1 MLGQSQGRV
10 SQCGVTHPKILSNF
24 TNDKR
29 HKNITSAKDPM
40 SKPIQMSKKP
50 SKFDEA
56 VETVGSPLEVARV
69 GLAPNYFTTRRT
81 RTLSTTARIDDAE
94 LVSGTVSAFSRTK
107 GHGFLNSD
115 EDGKQEFF
123 HVSDVVSQIVPKEGD
138 VVKYRVIP
146 IPPKYEKYQAVQV
159 TIMNEEKLL
168 TEGRT
173 TWSSENDSKGAAGTP
188 VTPPPTP
195 N

>member
-1 MLGQSQGRV
+1 
-10 SQCGVTHPKILSNF
+10 
-24 TNDKR
+24 
-29 HKNITSAKDPM
+29 M

-94 LVSGTVSAFSRTK
+94 LVTGTVSAFSRTK
-107 GHGFLNSD
+107 GHGFLNS

-123 HVSDVVSQIVPKEGD
+123 HVSDVVSQVVPKGGD
-138 VVKYRVIP
+138 VVRYRVIP

-159 TIMNEEKLL
+159 TIMDEEKLL
-168 TEGRT
+168 TAGRA
-173 TWSSENDSKGAAGTP
+173 TWSSENESKEAAGTP